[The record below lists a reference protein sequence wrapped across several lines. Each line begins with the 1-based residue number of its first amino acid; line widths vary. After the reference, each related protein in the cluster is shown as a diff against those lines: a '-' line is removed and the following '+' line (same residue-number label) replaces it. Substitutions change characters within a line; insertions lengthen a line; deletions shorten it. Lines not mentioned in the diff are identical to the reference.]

1 MKKPLESGFFI
12 KICSRCY
19 MELLY
24 ALESIRTPFLN
35 KVMGL
40 VTNLGGEA
48 VFIAAAIIVFWC
60 ISKNCGYYMMTV
72 GFAGTIINQF
82 LKLWFR
88 IPRPW
93 VKDPN
98 FTIVESAR
106 AEATGYSFPSG
117 HTQNAFAVFG
127 APARYSK
134 STVLRIV
141 FVLLIALTAFSRM
154 YVGVHTPLDVG
165 VSLIV
170 GTVLVFVIYPVF
182 RDMNKN
188 PKRVYILFGIFIA
201 LAAAFVL
208 FVELYDFPADIDM
221 DNYSSGLKNAYMI
234 LFCAIGLLLVYRVD
248 GKYLHS
254 PTEAVWWAQ
263 VIKVVVGLGILLAL
277 KAVLK
282 APLLALFGGHSIAHG
297 VRYFIVILFA
307 GIVWPM
313 TFKYFQRL
321 GK

>member
-1 MKKPLESGFFI
+1 
-12 KICSRCY
+12 
-19 MELLY
+19 
-24 ALESIRTPFLN
+24 
-35 KVMGL
+35 MGL

-60 ISKNCGYYMMTV
+60 LNKSYGYYMMTV

-127 APARYSK
+127 APARFFK
-134 STVLRIV
+134 NTALRIV
-141 FVLLIALTAFSRM
+141 FIFLIALTAFSRM

-170 GTVLVFVIYPVF
+170 GTILVFVIYPFF
-182 RDMNKN
+182 RDMDKS
-188 PKRVYILFGIFIA
+188 PKKGLHKYSVYSLF
-201 LAAAFVL
+201 LPAFVAFRRAVRL
-208 FVELYDFPADIDM
+208 
-221 DNYSSGLKNAYMI
+221 S
-234 LFCAIGLLLVYRVD
+234 CRYR
-248 GKYLHS
+248 
-254 PTEAVWWAQ
+254 
-263 VIKVVVGLGILLAL
+263 
-277 KAVLK
+277 
-282 APLLALFGGHSIAHG
+282 
-297 VRYFIVILFA
+297 R
-307 GIVWPM
+307 
-313 TFKYFQRL
+313 
-321 GK
+321 

>member
-1 MKKPLESGFFI
+1 
-12 KICSRCY
+12 

-24 ALESIRTPFLN
+24 ALESIRTPFLD
-35 KVMGL
+35 KLMGL

-48 VFIAAAIIVFWC
+48 VFIVAAIVVFWC
-60 ISKNCGYYMMTV
+60 LNKSCGYYMMTV

-127 APARYSK
+127 SPARFFK
-134 STVLRIV
+134 NTALRII
-141 FVLLIALTAFSRM
+141 FIFLIALTAFSRM

-170 GTVLVFVIYPVF
+170 GTILVFVIYPFF
-182 RDMNKN
+182 RDMDKN
-188 PKRVYILFGIFIA
+188 PKKVYIIFGIFIV
-201 LAAAFVL
+201 LAAAFVA
-208 FVELYDFPADIDM
+208 FVELYDFPADIDAE
-221 DNYSSGLKNAYMI
+221 NYASGLKNAYMI
-234 LFCAIGLLLVYRVD
+234 LFCAIGLMLTFFID
-248 GKYLHS
+248 TKYVHFH
-254 PTEAVWWAQ
+254 TQAVWWAQ
-263 VIKVVVGLGILLAL
+263 IIKVVVGLAILLAL
-277 KAVLK
+277 KSVLK

-313 TFKYFQRL
+313 TFKFFAKL
-321 GK
+321 GKK

>member
-1 MKKPLESGFFI
+1 
-12 KICSRCY
+12 

-24 ALESIRTPFLN
+24 ALESIRTPFLD
-35 KVMGL
+35 KLMGL

-48 VFIAAAIIVFWC
+48 VFIVAAIVVFWC
-60 ISKNCGYYMMTV
+60 LNKSCGYYMMTV

-127 APARYSK
+127 SPARFFK
-134 STVLRIV
+134 NTALRII
-141 FVLLIALTAFSRM
+141 FIFLIALTAFSRM

-170 GTVLVFVIYPVF
+170 GTILVFVIYPFF
-182 RDMNKN
+182 RDMDKN
-188 PKRVYILFGIFIA
+188 PKKVYIIFGIFIV
-201 LAAAFVL
+201 LAAAFVA
-208 FVELYDFPADIDM
+208 FVELYDFPADIDAE
-221 DNYSSGLKNAYMI
+221 NYASGLKNAYLI
-234 LFCAIGLLLVYRVD
+234 LFCAIGLMLTFFID
-248 GKYLHS
+248 TKYVHFH
-254 PTEAVWWAQ
+254 TQAVWWAQ
-263 VIKVVVGLGILLAL
+263 IIKVVVGLAILLAL
-277 KAVLK
+277 KSVLK
-282 APLLALFGGHSIAHG
+282 APLLALFGGHSVAHG

-313 TFKYFQRL
+313 TFKFFAKL
-321 GK
+321 GKK

>member
-1 MKKPLESGFFI
+1 
-12 KICSRCY
+12 

-24 ALESIRTPFLN
+24 ALEKIRTPFLDT
-35 KVMGL
+35 VMGL

-60 ISKNCGYYMMTV
+60 LSKSCGYYMMTV

-134 STVLRIV
+134 STALRIV

-170 GTVLVFVIYPVF
+170 GTVLVFVIYPFF
-182 RDMNKN
+182 RDIDKR
-188 PKRVYILFGIFIA
+188 PKRVYIIFSI
-201 LAAAFVL
+201 LIVMAAAFVA
-208 FVELYDFPADIDM
+208 FVELYGFPEDIDP

-234 LFCAIGLLLVYRVD
+234 LFCSIGLMLTFFVD
-248 GKYLHS
+248 TKYIRF
-254 PTEAVWWAQ
+254 PTHAVWWAQ

-282 APLLALFGGHSIAHG
+282 APLLALFGGHSVAHG

-307 GIVWPM
+307 GILWPM
-313 TFKYFQRL
+313 TFKYFARL

>member
-1 MKKPLESGFFI
+1 
-12 KICSRCY
+12 

-24 ALESIRTPFLN
+24 TLENIRTPLLDT
-35 KVMGL
+35 VMGL

-60 ISKNCGYYMMTV
+60 LSKSCGYYMMTV

-93 VKDPN
+93 VKDPG

-127 APARYSK
+127 APARYFK
-134 STVLRIV
+134 STALRIV
-141 FVLLIALTAFSRM
+141 LVLLIALTAFSRM

-170 GTVLVFVIYPVF
+170 GTVLIFVIYPFF
-182 RDMNKN
+182 RDMDRS
-188 PKRVYILFGIFIA
+188 PKKVYIIFGIFIVM
-201 LAAAFVL
+201 AAAFVV
-208 FVELYDFPADIDM
+208 FVELYDFPADIDT
-221 DNYSSGLKNAYMI
+221 DNYASGLKNAYMI
-234 LFCAIGLLLVYRVD
+234 LFCAVGLLLTFYVD
-248 GKYLHS
+248 TKYVRF
-254 PTEAVWWAQ
+254 PTQAVWWAQ
-263 VIKVVVGLGILLAL
+263 IIKVVAGLGILLAL

-282 APLLALFGGHSIAHG
+282 APLLALFGGHSAAHG
-297 VRYFIVILFA
+297 VRYFIVIIFA
-307 GIVWPM
+307 GILWPM
-313 TFKYFQRL
+313 TFKYFARL

>member
-1 MKKPLESGFFI
+1 
-12 KICSRCY
+12 

-24 ALESIRTPFLN
+24 ALESIRTPFFDKL
-35 KVMGL
+35 MGL

-48 VFIAAAIIVFWC
+48 VFIVAAIIVFWC
-60 ISKNCGYYMMTV
+60 LNKSCGYYMMTV

-127 APARYSK
+127 APARFFK
-134 STVLRIV
+134 NTALRII
-141 FVLLIALTAFSRM
+141 FILLIALTAFSRM

-165 VSLIV
+165 VSIIV
-170 GTVLVFVIYPVF
+170 GTILVFVIYPFF
-182 RDMNKN
+182 RDMDKS
-188 PKRVYILFGIFIA
+188 PKKVYIIFSIFIV
-201 LAAAFVL
+201 LAAAFVA
-208 FVELYDFPADIDM
+208 FVELYDFPADIDAE
-221 DNYSSGLKNAYMI
+221 NYASGLKNAYMI
-234 LFCAIGLLLVYRVD
+234 LFCAIGLMLTFFID
-248 GKYLHS
+248 TKYVHF
-254 PTEAVWWAQ
+254 PTQAVWWAQ
-263 VIKVVVGLGILLAL
+263 IIKVVVGLAILLAL
-277 KAVLK
+277 KSVLK

-313 TFKYFQRL
+313 TFKFFAKL
-321 GK
+321 CKK

>member
-1 MKKPLESGFFI
+1 
-12 KICSRCY
+12 

-24 ALESIRTPFLN
+24 ALESIRTPFLD
-35 KVMGL
+35 KLMGL

-48 VFIAAAIIVFWC
+48 VFIVAAIVVFWC
-60 ISKNCGYYMMTV
+60 LNKSCGYYMMTV

-127 APARYSK
+127 APARFFK
-134 STVLRIV
+134 NTVLRIV
-141 FVLLIALTAFSRM
+141 FIFLIALTAFSRM

-170 GTVLVFVIYPVF
+170 GTILVFVIYPFF
-182 RDMNKN
+182 RDMDKS
-188 PKRVYILFGIFIA
+188 PKKVYIIFGIFIV
-201 LAAAFVL
+201 LAAAFVA
-208 FVELYDFPADIDM
+208 FVELYDFPADIDAE
-221 DNYSSGLKNAYMI
+221 NYASGLKNAYMI
-234 LFCAIGLLLVYRVD
+234 LFCAIGLMLTFFID
-248 GKYLHS
+248 TKYVHFH
-254 PTEAVWWAQ
+254 TQAVWWAQ
-263 VIKVVVGLGILLAL
+263 IIKVVVGLAILLAL
-277 KAVLK
+277 KSVLK
-282 APLLALFGGHSIAHG
+282 SPLLALFGGHSVAHG

-313 TFKYFQRL
+313 TFKFFAKL
-321 GK
+321 GKK

>member
-1 MKKPLESGFFI
+1 
-12 KICSRCY
+12 

-24 ALESIRTPFLN
+24 ALEKIRTPFLDT
-35 KVMGL
+35 VMGL

-60 ISKNCGYYMMTV
+60 LSKSCGYYMMTV
-72 GFAGTIINQF
+72 GFAGTVINQF

-93 VKDPN
+93 VKDPG
-98 FTIVESAR
+98 FSIVESAR

-134 STVLRIV
+134 STALRIA

-165 VSLIV
+165 ISLIV
-170 GTVLVFVIYPVF
+170 GTVLVFVIYPFF
-182 RDMNKN
+182 RDVDKN
-188 PKRVYILFGIFIA
+188 PKRVYIIFGIFIM
-201 LAAAFVL
+201 LAAAFVA
-208 FVELYDFPADIDM
+208 FVELYGFPADIDA
-221 DNYSSGLKNAYMI
+221 DNYASGLKNAYMI
-234 LFCAIGLLLVYRVD
+234 LFCSIGLMLTFYVD
-248 GKYLHS
+248 TKHIHF
-254 PTEAVWWAQ
+254 PTQAVWWAQ
-263 VIKVVVGLGILLAL
+263 IIKVVVGLGILLAL
-277 KAVLK
+277 KAVFK
-282 APLLALFGGHSIAHG
+282 APLLALFGGHSVAHG

-307 GIVWPM
+307 GILWPM
-313 TFKYFQRL
+313 TFKHFAKL
-321 GK
+321 GKKS

>member
-1 MKKPLESGFFI
+1 
-12 KICSRCY
+12 

-24 ALESIRTPFLN
+24 ALESIRTPFLD
-35 KVMGL
+35 KLMGL

-48 VFIAAAIIVFWC
+48 VFIVTAIVVFWC
-60 ISKNCGYYMMTV
+60 LSKSCGYYMMTV

-127 APARYSK
+127 APARFFK
-134 STVLRIV
+134 NTVLRIV
-141 FVLLIALTAFSRM
+141 FIFLIALTAFSRM

-170 GTVLVFVIYPVF
+170 GTILVFVIYPFF
-182 RDMNKN
+182 RDMDKS
-188 PKRVYILFGIFIA
+188 PKKVYIIFGIFIV
-201 LAAAFVL
+201 LAAAFVA
-208 FVELYDFPADIDM
+208 FVELYDFPADIDAE
-221 DNYSSGLKNAYMI
+221 NYASGLKNAYMI
-234 LFCAIGLLLVYRVD
+234 LFCAIGLMLTFFID
-248 GKYLHS
+248 TKYVHFH
-254 PTEAVWWAQ
+254 TQAVWWAQ
-263 VIKVVVGLGILLAL
+263 IIKVVVGLAILLAL
-277 KAVLK
+277 KSVLK
-282 APLLALFGGHSIAHG
+282 TPLLALFSGHSVAHG

-307 GIVWPM
+307 GVVWPM
-313 TFKYFQRL
+313 TFKFFAKL
-321 GK
+321 GKK

>member
-1 MKKPLESGFFI
+1 
-12 KICSRCY
+12 

-24 ALESIRTPFLN
+24 ALEKIRTPFLDT
-35 KVMGL
+35 VMGL

-60 ISKNCGYYMMTV
+60 LSKSCGYYMMTV

-134 STVLRIV
+134 STALRIV

-170 GTVLVFVIYPVF
+170 GTVLVFVIYPFF
-182 RDMNKN
+182 RDIDKR
-188 PKRVYILFGIFIA
+188 PKRVYIIFSIFIVMA
-201 LAAAFVL
+201 VAFVA
-208 FVELYDFPADIDM
+208 FVELYGFPEDIDP

-234 LFCAIGLLLVYRVD
+234 LFCSIGLMLTFFVD
-248 GKYLHS
+248 TKYIRF
-254 PTEAVWWAQ
+254 PTHAVWWAQ

-282 APLLALFGGHSIAHG
+282 APLLALFGGHSVAHG

-307 GIVWPM
+307 GILWPM
-313 TFKYFQRL
+313 TFKYFARL

>member
-1 MKKPLESGFFI
+1 
-12 KICSRCY
+12 

-24 ALESIRTPFLN
+24 TLENIRTPLLDT
-35 KVMGL
+35 VMGL

-60 ISKNCGYYMMTV
+60 LSKSCGYYMMTV

-93 VKDPN
+93 VKDPG

-127 APARYSK
+127 APARYFK
-134 STVLRIV
+134 STALRIV
-141 FVLLIALTAFSRM
+141 LVLLIALTAFSRM

-170 GTVLVFVIYPVF
+170 GTVLVFVIYPFF
-182 RDMNKN
+182 RDMDRS
-188 PKRVYILFGIFIA
+188 PKKVYIIFGIFIVM
-201 LAAAFVL
+201 AAAFVV
-208 FVELYDFPADIDM
+208 FVELYDFPADIDT
-221 DNYSSGLKNAYMI
+221 DNYASGLKNAYMI
-234 LFCAIGLLLVYRVD
+234 LFCSAGLLLTFHVD
-248 GKYLHS
+248 AKYVRF
-254 PTEAVWWAQ
+254 PTQAVWWAQ
-263 VIKVVVGLGILLAL
+263 IIKVVAGLGILLAL

-282 APLLALFGGHSIAHG
+282 APLLALFGGHSVAHG

-307 GIVWPM
+307 GILWPM
-313 TFKYFQRL
+313 TFKYFARL
-321 GK
+321 GKQ

>member
-1 MKKPLESGFFI
+1 
-12 KICSRCY
+12 

-24 ALESIRTPFLN
+24 ALEKIRTPFLDT
-35 KVMGL
+35 VMGL

-48 VFIAAAIIVFWC
+48 AFIAAAIIVFWC
-60 ISKNCGYYMMTV
+60 LNKSCGYYMMTV

-93 VKDPN
+93 VKDPS

-106 AEATGYSFPSG
+106 ADATGYSFPSG

-127 APARYSK
+127 APARFYK
-134 STVLRIV
+134 STALRIA

-170 GTVLVFVIYPVF
+170 GTVLVFVIYPFF
-182 RDMNKN
+182 RDMDKS
-188 PKRVYILFGIFIA
+188 PKKVYIIFAIFIVM
-201 LAAAFVL
+201 AAAFVA
-208 FVELYDFPADIDM
+208 FVELYDFPADIDP
-221 DNYSSGLKNAYMI
+221 DNYAEGLKNAYMM
-234 LFCAIGLLLVYRVD
+234 LFCAVGLLLTFFID
-248 GKYLHS
+248 TKYVRF
-254 PTEAVWWAQ
+254 PTQAVWWAQ
-263 VIKVVVGLGILLAL
+263 IIKVVLGLGILLAL

-307 GIVWPM
+307 GVVWPM
-313 TFKYFQRL
+313 TFKYFAKL

>member
-1 MKKPLESGFFI
+1 
-12 KICSRCY
+12 

-24 ALESIRTPFLN
+24 TLENIRTPLLDT
-35 KVMGL
+35 VMGL

-60 ISKNCGYYMMTV
+60 LSKSCGYYMMTV

-93 VKDPN
+93 VKDPG

-127 APARYSK
+127 APARYFK
-134 STVLRIV
+134 STALRIML
-141 FVLLIALTAFSRM
+141 VLLIALTAFSRM

-170 GTVLVFVIYPVF
+170 GTVLVFVIYPFF
-182 RDMNKN
+182 RDMDRS
-188 PKRVYILFGIFIA
+188 PKKVYIIFGIFIVM
-201 LAAAFVL
+201 AAAFVV
-208 FVELYDFPADIDM
+208 FVELYDFPADIDT
-221 DNYSSGLKNAYMI
+221 DNYASGLKNAYMI
-234 LFCAIGLLLVYRVD
+234 LFSAVGLLLTFYVD
-248 GKYLHS
+248 TKYVRF
-254 PTEAVWWAQ
+254 PTQAVWWAQ
-263 VIKVVVGLGILLAL
+263 IIKVVAGLGILLAL

-282 APLLALFGGHSIAHG
+282 APLLALFGGHSVAHG

-307 GIVWPM
+307 GILWPM
-313 TFKYFQRL
+313 TFKYFARL
-321 GK
+321 GKQ

>member
-1 MKKPLESGFFI
+1 
-12 KICSRCY
+12 

-24 ALESIRTPFLN
+24 ALENIRTPFLDT
-35 KVMGL
+35 VMGL

-60 ISKNCGYYMMTV
+60 LSKSCGYYMMTV

-93 VKDPN
+93 VKDPG

-127 APARYSK
+127 APARYFK
-134 STVLRIV
+134 STALRIV
-141 FVLLIALTAFSRM
+141 LVLLIALTAFSRM

-170 GTVLVFVIYPVF
+170 GTVLVFVIYPFF
-182 RDMNKN
+182 RDMDRS
-188 PKRVYILFGIFIA
+188 PKKVYIIFGIFIVM
-201 LAAAFVL
+201 AAAFVV
-208 FVELYDFPADIDM
+208 FVELYDFPADIDT
-221 DNYSSGLKNAYMI
+221 DNYASGLKNAYMI
-234 LFCAIGLLLVYRVD
+234 LFCAVGLLLTFYVD
-248 GKYLHS
+248 TKYVRF
-254 PTEAVWWAQ
+254 PTQAVWWAQ
-263 VIKVVVGLGILLAL
+263 IIKVVAGLGILLAL

-282 APLLALFGGHSIAHG
+282 APLLALFGGHSVAHG
-297 VRYFIVILFA
+297 VRYFIVIIFA
-307 GIVWPM
+307 GILWPM
-313 TFKYFQRL
+313 TFKYFARL

>member
-1 MKKPLESGFFI
+1 
-12 KICSRCY
+12 

-24 ALESIRTPFLN
+24 TLENIRTPLLDT
-35 KVMGL
+35 VMGL

-60 ISKNCGYYMMTV
+60 LSKSCGYYMMTV

-93 VKDPN
+93 VKDPG

-127 APARYSK
+127 APARYFK
-134 STVLRIV
+134 STALRIV
-141 FVLLIALTAFSRM
+141 LVLLIALTAFSRM

-170 GTVLVFVIYPVF
+170 GTVLVFVIYPFF
-182 RDMNKN
+182 RDMDRS
-188 PKRVYILFGIFIA
+188 PKKVYIIFGIFIVM
-201 LAAAFVL
+201 AAAFVV
-208 FVELYDFPADIDM
+208 FVELYDFPADIDT
-221 DNYSSGLKNAYMI
+221 DNYASGLKNAYMI
-234 LFCAIGLLLVYRVD
+234 LFCAVGLLLTFYVD
-248 GKYLHS
+248 TKYVRF
-254 PTEAVWWAQ
+254 PTQAVWWAQ
-263 VIKVVVGLGILLAL
+263 IIKVVAGLGILLAL

-282 APLLALFGGHSIAHG
+282 APLLALFGGHSAAHG

-307 GIVWPM
+307 GILWPM
-313 TFKYFQRL
+313 TFKYFARL